1 MLACAS
7 PAVHGFINGL
17 GPDVR
22 AQAEDPEQPTPVEE
36 HDVSLSRRILFATMG
51 LVLPVALAATTASA
65 ATQKHPTHH
74 GKTVA
79 SHTKHKT
86 PAKKTS

>member
-1 MLACAS
+1 M
-7 PAVHGFINGL
+7 
-17 GPDVR
+17 
-22 AQAEDPEQPTPVEE
+22 
-36 HDVSLSRRILFATMG
+36 SLSRRILFATMG

-65 ATQKHPTHH
+65 ATQKHSTHH